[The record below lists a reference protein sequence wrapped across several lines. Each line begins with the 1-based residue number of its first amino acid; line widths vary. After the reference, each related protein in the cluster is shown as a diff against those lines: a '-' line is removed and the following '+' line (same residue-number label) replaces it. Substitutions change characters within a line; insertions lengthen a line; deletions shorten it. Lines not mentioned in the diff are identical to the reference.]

1 VADLEN
7 RSSELAARLWT
18 QNHDLAQA
26 CLRHAF
32 VRDLASGSLPV
43 QSFRAYV
50 AQDAYFLEAFAR
62 AYAFA
67 LARSPDRAG
76 LEAFHSLI
84 GGVLAELHLHATY
97 AARWEVD
104 LAEVEPAAA
113 TLAYTDFLLA
123 TAATGGLG
131 EICAAMTPCMRLYA
145 YLGQSLAAEGA
156 AQAANPYREWIETY
170 SSPDFEAL
178 AATLERLLNRY
189 AHDTPTV
196 SGTYRRAMR
205 LELGFFDAATSTSNG
220 GRPGSTSFFS

>member
-1 VADLEN
+1 VPSLES
-7 RSSELAARLWT
+7 RSSDLAARLWT
-18 QNHDLAQA
+18 QNQDLAQA

-32 VRDLASGSLPV
+32 IRRLATGSLPV
-43 QSFRAYV
+43 KSFKAYV
-50 AQDAYFLEAFAR
+50 AQDANFLEAFAR

-84 GGVLAELHLHATY
+84 GGVLAELHLHARY

-104 LAEVEPAAA
+104 LTEVEPAAA

-123 TAATGGLG
+123 TAGTRGLG

-156 AQAANPYREWIETY
+156 AQSTNPYCEWIETY
-170 SSPDFEAL
+170 ASPEFDSL
-178 AATLERLLNRY
+178 AATLEGLLNRY

-196 SGTYRRAMR
+196 SGTYRRALR
-205 LELGFFDAATSTSNG
+205 LELGFFAAAYLQE
-220 GRPGSTSFFS
+220 